1 MSKYLVTHREVMV
14 SHHIV
19 NALNGIEAMGFIK
32 SAYADG
38 TLGLS
43 DMDLLDVDTEW
54 YVASEDDMD
63 TFDVFNPDATVVC
76 IDQISRMYNSPCD
89 MYIPI
94 CEAMSNLM
102 MIDGQEC
109 TRDFDTICRISQC
122 ELIDSNKLCEV
133 YRTVSGDLFF
143 NGNEGSFTLVSGD
156 WE

>member
-14 SHHIV
+14 GHHIV
-19 NALNGIEAMGFIK
+19 NALDGIEAMGLIK

-43 DMDLLDVDTEW
+43 DMDLLDVETEW
-54 YVASEDDMD
+54 YVADES
-63 TFDVFNPDATVVC
+63 DVELFVEFNPDAAIVC
-76 IDQISRMYNSPCD
+76 VDGISRMYNSPCD

-94 CEAMSNLM
+94 CEATCDLV
-102 MIDGQEC
+102 MIDGQEY

-122 ELIDSNKLCEV
+122 ELIDRNKLCEV
-133 YRTVSGDLFF
+133 YRTVSDDLFF
-143 NGNEGSFTLVSGD
+143 NGNEGSFTIVSND